1 MMDPKEP
8 KPDDPPPMPQ
18 EPKPVP
24 MSFGVDDSREPFSKR
39 IR

>member
-8 KPDDPPPMPQ
+8 KPDDPPPPMPQ

-24 MSFGVDDSREPFSKR
+24 MFGPMSCQA
-39 IR
+39 